1 MPLFLKANITEEV
14 CFAIWKIE
22 ESEEELMHIYQPS
35 AAEIRV
41 LSGFKI
47 EIKRREW
54 LSSRL
59 ALKTLFPYQD
69 YEVNKDAFGKP
80 HISLAGVEISISHAK
95 SFGAAAYS
103 LNGPIGIDIEHDRD
117 QITRIAH
124 KFLHPTE
131 KPWAENR
138 VDKLTQIWC
147 AKEALYKLHG
157 RTQLI
162 FADQLVV
169 GQPNLQQQA
178 SGQIIES
185 GISSVFNVQWLKEAD
200 LNCCLAY

>member
-22 ESEEELMHIYQPS
+22 ESEAELTQLYQPNL
-35 AAEIRV
+35 AESEV
-41 LSGFKI
+41 LASFKV
-47 EIKRREW
+47 EAKRKEW
-54 LSSRL
+54 LSARL
-59 ALKTLFPYQD
+59 ALKTLFPNQL
-69 YEVNKDAFGKP
+69 YEVTKDQFGKP
-80 HISLAGVEISISHAK
+80 HISLAGIEISISHAK
-95 SFGAAAYS
+95 NFGAAAYS
-103 LNGPIGIDIEHDRD
+103 LDGPIGIDIEHDRD

-138 VDKLTQIWC
+138 VDKLIQIWC

-178 SGQIIES
+178 SGQIIEN

>member
-1 MPLFLKANITEEV
+1 MPLFLKADINPKV

-22 ESEEELMHIYQPS
+22 ESEDELTQLYQPS
-35 AAEIRV
+35 LAESEV
-41 LSGFKI
+41 LASFKV
-47 EIKRREW
+47 EVKRKEW
-54 LSSRL
+54 LSARL
-59 ALKTLFPYQD
+59 ALKALFPNQL
-69 YEVNKDAFGKP
+69 YEVKKDQFGKP
-80 HISLAGVEISISHAK
+80 HLSFDGVEISISHAK
-95 SFGAAAYS
+95 NFGAAAYS

-131 KPWAENR
+131 KPWAANQ

-178 SGQIIES
+178 SGQIIER
-185 GISSVFNVQWLKEAD
+185 GISSVFNVQWLKEEG